1 MKQLKCVYKIFNNN
15 RGNMKYNSKY
25 RDFESTN
32 YNINIPTDYDDKDL
46 FGFKAGKIKVN
57 KKLNLTGRNKM
68 KKRI

>member
-1 MKQLKCVYKIFNNN
+1 
-15 RGNMKYNSKY
+15 MKYNSKY

-32 YNINIPTDYDDKDL
+32 YNINIPADYDDKDL

-57 KKLNLTGRNKM
+57 KKLNLTERNKM